1 MDEAEAMFLECQQA
15 TGISRQKF
23 CDAMGIKASRLRDH
37 MSVHRKEKLKVKTAK
52 KAKQLK
58 AVKTVAERHA
68 TAGYRVVYQYLIRD
82 SHLTQEI
89 GLEGVR
95 LLMQELGLQQE
106 LPKKRST
113 NIIQVTSSEL
123 WPEGRRIQI
132 DATKTEHGWVYIVL
146 DVNSRAVLSTTAVTT
161 VNAINAVTALRKAIT
176 VLHKKGIHETLLIM
190 SDAGTDFTSDLFQA
204 YCKSLGNWVRARVNQ
219 KGGMG
224 ILERLNRTFKYDYLF
239 RLEIN
244 SFQDLVDSLQGF
256 RSWYNN
262 IRLHSSLKYQTP
274 WSVFLQDAILS
285 NNMVEKLTA

>member
-1 MDEAEAMFLECQQA
+1 MDEAELMFLECEKA

-23 CDAMGIKASRLRDH
+23 CDYMGIKASRLRDH
-37 MSVHRKEKLKVKTAK
+37 MSVHRKAKLKVKTSC

-58 AVKTVAERHA
+58 AVKAVSEQHP
-68 TAGYRVVYQYLIRD
+68 TAGYRVVYQHLIKDGYLV
-82 SHLTQEI
+82 QKV
-89 GLEGVR
+89 GLDGVR
-95 LLMQELGLQQE
+95 LIMQELGLQQD
-106 LPKKRST
+106 LPKKRSS

-176 VLHKKGIHETLLIM
+176 VLHKKGIHENLLIM
-190 SDAGTDFTSDLFQA
+190 SDGGSDFTSNHFQT
-204 YCKSLGNWVRARVNQ
+204 YCKTLGSWVRARVNQ

-244 SFQDLVDSLQGF
+244 SFQDLKDSLQGF

-262 IRLHSSLKYQTP
+262 VRLHSSLNYQTP
-274 WSVFLQDAILS
+274 WSVLLQDAILS
-285 NNMVEKLTA
+285 NNVVEKFVA

>member
-95 LLMQELGLQQE
+95 LLMQDLGLQQE

-113 NIIQVTSSEL
+113 NIIQVTSSER

-146 DVNSRAVLSTTAVTT
+146 DVIV
-161 VNAINAVTALRKAIT
+161 
-176 VLHKKGIHETLLIM
+176 
-190 SDAGTDFTSDLFQA
+190 
-204 YCKSLGNWVRARVNQ
+204 SL
-219 KGGMG
+219 
-224 ILERLNRTFKYDYLF
+224 
-239 RLEIN
+239 
-244 SFQDLVDSLQGF
+244 
-256 RSWYNN
+256 
-262 IRLHSSLKYQTP
+262 
-274 WSVFLQDAILS
+274 
-285 NNMVEKLTA
+285 